1 MTAQTT
7 PPQSTPPFKRG
18 DTFALSGVFRVNGV
32 ATPLSSQTVRSQ
44 LRTSVGALIA
54 NLSATLDP
62 DQTVNPGRFY
72 LSLVDP
78 ALSASFPAPANLYCD
93 VEVRDGD
100 MVRST
105 ETFIVPVVPDVS
117 R

>member
-1 MTAQTT
+1 MTAQT
-7 PPQSTPPFKRG
+7 TPPFKRG
-18 DTFALSGVFRVNGV
+18 DTFALSGVYRINGV

-44 LRTSVGALIA
+44 LRTSVGALVA

-105 ETFIVPVVPDVS
+105 DTFIVPVVPDVS